1 MRTAHLTAFNPGGKC
16 QQDLKQ
22 IILTYLILFP
32 TTLKDM
38 KSKSVTQ
45 ITGIPG
51 QLVGAVPVRTSGTGT
66 LKIVGDTLQGNFT
79 SFFGL
84 EIKEIVIPIQNV
96 KAVEIGEG
104 CTWWLLGLGILT
116 IGIFFI
122 GIIFIVLAFVVK
134 QRYIA
139 IYTSSNNLILFCT
152 KNDKINQFRNEI
164 IEACRPK
171 PPYIPRS
178 SQSPPAPPS
187 LAKVIDT

>member
-1 MRTAHLTAFNPGGKC
+1 
-16 QQDLKQ
+16 
-22 IILTYLILFP
+22 
-32 TTLKDM
+32 M

-45 ITGIPG
+45 ISGIPG
-51 QLVGAVPVRTSGTGT
+51 QLVGLVPVRTSGTGT

-116 IGIFFI
+116 LGIFFI

-134 QRYIA
+134 QRYIV
-139 IYTSSNNLILFCT
+139 IYTSKNNLILFCT

-171 PPYIPRS
+171 PSYISRP

>member
-1 MRTAHLTAFNPGGKC
+1 MSFSLL
-16 QQDLKQ
+16 QQTSK
-22 IILTYLILFP
+22 
-32 TTLKDM
+32 KM

-45 ITGIPG
+45 ISGIPG

-116 IGIFFI
+116 LGLFFI

-139 IYTSSNNLILFCT
+139 IYTSSSNLILFCT
-152 KNDKINQFRNEI
+152 KNDKVNQFRNEI

-171 PPYIPRS
+171 PSYMPRH
-178 SQSPPAPPS
+178 SQSPPPPPS
-187 LAKVIDT
+187 LPNRFILS

>member
-1 MRTAHLTAFNPGGKC
+1 
-16 QQDLKQ
+16 
-22 IILTYLILFP
+22 
-32 TTLKDM
+32 M

-45 ITGIPG
+45 ISGIPG

-66 LKIVGDTLQGNFT
+66 LKIVGDTLQGNFN
-79 SFFGL
+79 SFFDL
-84 EIKEIVIPIQNV
+84 EIKEIVIPIQDV

-104 CTWWLLGLGILT
+104 CTWWLLVLGILT
-116 IGIFFI
+116 LGFFFI

-139 IYTSSNNLILFCT
+139 IYTSRNNLILFCT

-171 PPYIPRS
+171 PSYISRS

-187 LAKVIDT
+187 LAKLIDT

>member
-1 MRTAHLTAFNPGGKC
+1 
-16 QQDLKQ
+16 
-22 IILTYLILFP
+22 
-32 TTLKDM
+32 M

-45 ITGIPG
+45 ISGLPG
-51 QLVGAVPVRTSGTGT
+51 QLVGAVPLRTSGTGT
-66 LKIVGDTLQGNFT
+66 IKIVGDTLQGNFT

-116 IGIFFI
+116 LGIFFI

-134 QRYIA
+134 QRYIV
-139 IYTSSNNLILFCT
+139 IYTSSNNLILFYS
-152 KNDKINQFRNEI
+152 KSDKINQFRNEI

-171 PPYIPRS
+171 PSYIPRP

-187 LAKVIDT
+187 LAKVIDS

>member
-1 MRTAHLTAFNPGGKC
+1 
-16 QQDLKQ
+16 
-22 IILTYLILFP
+22 
-32 TTLKDM
+32 M

-116 IGIFFI
+116 LGFFFI

-139 IYTSSNNLILFCT
+139 IYTSSNNLILFC
-152 KNDKINQFRNEI
+152 
-164 IEACRPK
+164 
-171 PPYIPRS
+171 
-178 SQSPPAPPS
+178 
-187 LAKVIDT
+187 

>member
-1 MRTAHLTAFNPGGKC
+1 
-16 QQDLKQ
+16 
-22 IILTYLILFP
+22 
-32 TTLKDM
+32 M

-45 ITGIPG
+45 ISGIPG
-51 QLVGAVPVRTSGTGT
+51 QLVGAVPVRTNGTGT
-66 LKIVGDTLQGNFT
+66 LKIVGDTLQGNFN
-79 SFFGL
+79 SFFDL

-104 CTWWLLGLGILT
+104 CTWWLFWLGICTLW
-116 IGIFFI
+116 FFI

-139 IYTSSNNLILFCT
+139 IYTTRTNVILFYRKT
-152 KNDKINQFRNEI
+152 ERVEQFRNAV

-171 PPYIPRS
+171 PSYIPRS

>member
-1 MRTAHLTAFNPGGKC
+1 
-16 QQDLKQ
+16 
-22 IILTYLILFP
+22 
-32 TTLKDM
+32 M

-45 ITGIPG
+45 ISGIPG
-51 QLVGAVPVRTSGTGT
+51 QLVGLVPVRTSGTGT
-66 LKIVGDTLQGNFT
+66 LKIVGDTLQGNFN
-79 SFFGL
+79 SFFDL

-104 CTWWLLGLGILT
+104 CTWWLFWLGICTLW
-116 IGIFFI
+116 FFI

-139 IYTSSNNLILFCT
+139 IYTTRTNVILFYRKT
-152 KNDKINQFRNEI
+152 ERVEQFRNAV

-171 PPYIPRS
+171 PSYIPRS